1 MESRDVKEKE
11 YAKFSDHRRWEQE
24 SWEKS
29 KMTPEL
35 LALVILFSI

>member
-1 MESRDVKEKE
+1 MEIRDVKEKE
-11 YAKFSDHRRWEQE
+11 NTKFSDHSKWEQE

-35 LALVILFSI
+35 LA